1 MSKIIELKSEEK
13 NIILPEE
20 ADIIVVEKDAANMP
34 FERIFTL
41 APNMK
46 AQYILILPNLGS
58 IESFSRQWHI
68 GEGASLDVYYLFL
81 DYTHEVKL
89 SHDLATRAQINSHSL
104 YLGRNQEQLK
114 VQADYN
120 FNDEASGGRVA
131 VDALL
136 NDQAKLR
143 YGADINV
150 MKKAQRSDTRVDMR
164 LRLMGKDSRGQ
175 LVPGLNIAANDVKAG
190 HSASTFQ
197 LSAEDMFYLRSR
209 GLSPDEIQ
217 KLFALSMA
225 NKFVSDLS
233 DDDLKKELLNIIS
246 SRL

>member
-1 MSKIIELKSEEK
+1 MELNSKEK
-13 NIILPEE
+13 NIILSEE
-20 ADIIVVEKDAANMP
+20 EDMIVVEKDFANMP
-34 FERIFTL
+34 AERVFTL

-46 AQYILILPNLGS
+46 AQYILMLPDLAS
-58 IESFSRQWHI
+58 VEKFSRQWNV
-68 GEGASLDVYYLFL
+68 GGGAHLDVYYLFL
-81 DYTHEVKL
+81 DYSNAVELNHNL
-89 SHDLATRAQINSHSL
+89 DARAQINSHSL
-104 YLGRNQEQLK
+104 YIGHNDEQLK
-114 VQADYN
+114 VRASYN
-120 FNDEASGGRVA
+120 FNDEASGGRVY

-136 NDQAKLR
+136 DDKAQLR
-143 YGADINV
+143 YDADINV
-150 MKKAQRSDTRVDMR
+150 MKKAQRSDTRVDMH
-164 LRLMGKDSRGQ
+164 LRLMSKDSRGQ
-175 LVPGLNIAANDVKAG
+175 LIPGLNIAANDVKAG

-233 DDDLKKELLNIIS
+233 DNNLKQELLNIIS